1 MTACSRS
8 GPTALCARG
17 LGAAAAIA
25 ALAGATIA
33 VTPAAQTPGRWRAMT
48 WNIAAGHGNLARIAD
63 VIRQAAPDVIAL
75 QEVDVHWAARSA
87 FEDQAA
93 RLGALVGMDV
103 RFGAIYQLAGQG
115 AAERREFGLAVLSR
129 RPIVAFTN
137 HVIPR
142 LSTQT
147 TDTEPQPLPGFLDAV
162 VDVAGARVRVFNTHL
177 DYRADPRVRSLQVTA
192 MLERL
197 RAVSG
202 RGVLMGDLNAP
213 PAAAELAPLLRLLND
228 VWPNA
233 AGAGF
238 TYPASAPVRRIDYI
252 LTTKDITATN
262 VRVVTT
268 DASDHLPVVADLS
281 VR

>member
-1 MTACSRS
+1 MTAHSRT
-8 GPTALCARG
+8 GPTTLRARRLWAAAAIVAL
-17 LGAAAAIA
+17 AAAAIA
-25 ALAGATIA
+25 I
-33 VTPAAQTPGRWRAMT
+33 TPAAQAPGRLRAMT
-48 WNIAAGHGNLARIAD
+48 WNIAAGHGNLTRIAD
-63 VIRQAAPDVIAL
+63 AIRRTAPDVVAL

-93 RLGALVGMDV
+93 RLGELVGMDV
-103 RFGAIYQLAGQG
+103 RFGAIYQLPGQG

-129 RPIVAFTN
+129 HPIVAFTN

-142 LSTQT
+142 LSTQA

-162 VDVAGARVRVFNTHL
+162 VVVGGERVRFFNTHL

-197 RAVSG
+197 RAVPG

-213 PAAAELAPLLRLLND
+213 PTATELAPLLRRLND
-228 VWPNA
+228 VWSNA
-233 AGAGF
+233 AGGGF

-281 VR
+281 LQ